1 MAAVYSGDV
10 QMAACSAL
18 IVSGNEVGD
27 IHWIYDWLHE
37 VCLSVGNKN

>member
-27 IHWIYDWLHE
+27 NSLDI
-37 VCLSVGNKN
+37 